1 MKLYLDM
8 DGVIADF
15 FGAIEKK
22 FEIDHW
28 KDLED
33 PLLAIKGFKNTDWF
47 NTLDLFPTSKKL
59 VQACRDIAGRDYGI
73 CSSPILDDE
82 MNTGYWKLV
91 WLDRHGF
98 LPEIPNLIF
107 TKEKYK
113 FANENVSGEP
123 NILVDDKPSNIRE
136 WNAAGGIGL
145 LYQANENDVDEL
157 INDIR
162 YAYS

>member
-22 FEIDHW
+22 FGIDHW

-47 NTLDLFPTSKKL
+47 NTLELFPTSKKL
-59 VQACRDIAGRDYGI
+59 VKACRDIAGRDYGI

-82 MNTGYWKLV
+82 MNTGYWKRT
-91 WLDRHGF
+91 WLTRHGF

-107 TKEKYK
+107 TKEKHK
-113 FANENVSGEP
+113 FANENISGEP

-145 LYQANENDVDEL
+145 LYQANENDVDDL

-162 YAYS
+162 YAFS